1 MTPEVPV
8 TSCKLLING
17 QWTDAKSGKTFAA
30 WNPATQ
36 EQIGTVAE
44 AGPEDLDAAV
54 AAARAALEGPW
65 GKMSA
70 ADRGR
75 LIWKAGELMLAK
87 LDEISKLETANQGKP
102 IFESSKIDVPWSAG
116 CYQYFAGWAT
126 KITGDT
132 VGISPGSFNYTLKEP
147 AGVVGAIVPW
157 NFPVLL
163 ATWKLAPALA
173 AGCTVILKPASQ
185 TPLTAL
191 KLGEIFTEAGF
202 PPGVVQV
209 ICGPGA
215 TTGMGMATHPGI
227 DKISFTGSTETGIRI
242 MQAASTTLKKVT
254 LELGGKSPNIVFA
267 DADLDSAVRGAANGI
282 FYNKGE
288 VCAAGSRLFV
298 QESAHDNLVA
308 KLVERTGKLL
318 QGDPM
323 DPKVRVG
330 PQVSEEQQKKILGYI
345 ASGRE
350 QGAKCVAGG
359 EKNAVN
365 GKGWF
370 VKPTVFTEV
379 KPDMK
384 IAQEEIFGPVLSVL
398 RFKEIDDV
406 VRLANDSCYG
416 LASAVWTSDVK
427 KAHRV
432 ARALKAGTV
441 WINTYGIFDP
451 AIPFGGYK
459 MSGFGR
465 DLGRECLEGYL
476 NTKSVWVDLS

>member
-1 MTPEVPV
+1 VV
-8 TSCKLLING
+8 TAYKLLVNG
-17 QWTDAKSGKTFAA
+17 QWADAKSGKTFDV

-36 EQIGTVAE
+36 EKIATVPE

-65 GKMSA
+65 ARMSA

-75 LIWKAGELMLAK
+75 VIWKAGELLAAK
-87 LDEISKLETANQGKP
+87 GEEIAKLETANSGKP
-102 IFESSKIDVPWSAG
+102 IFESSKIDVPWSAN

-126 KITGDT
+126 KIFGET
-132 VGISPGSFNYTLKEP
+132 VGISAGSFNCTLKEP
-147 AGVVGAIVPW
+147 VGVVAAIVPW
-157 NFPVLL
+157 NFPILL

-173 AGCTVILKPASQ
+173 AGCTVLLKPASQ
-185 TPLTAL
+185 TPITAI
-191 KLGEIFTEAGF
+191 KLGEIFTEAGA

-209 ICGPGA
+209 LCGPGSK
-215 TTGMGMATHPGI
+215 TGAAIAAHPGI
-227 DKISFTGSTETGIRI
+227 DKISFTGSTETGIGLMR
-242 MQAASTTLKKVT
+242 AAAGTLKKVT

-267 DADLDSAVRGAANGI
+267 DADLDAAVRGAANGI

-298 QESAHDNLVA
+298 QEKSHDDLVA
-308 KLVERTGKLL
+308 RLLDRTAKLP

-323 DPKVRVG
+323 DPKTRVG

-359 EKNAVN
+359 EKSAVN

-370 VKPTVFTEV
+370 VKPTIFTDV
-379 KPDMK
+379 QPSMK

-398 RFKEIDDV
+398 RFKEADEV
-406 VRLANDSCYG
+406 VKLANDTCYG

-441 WINTYGIFDP
+441 WINTYGVFDP
-451 AIPFGGYK
+451 AVPFGGYK

-476 NTKSVWVDLS
+476 NTKSVWVDLG